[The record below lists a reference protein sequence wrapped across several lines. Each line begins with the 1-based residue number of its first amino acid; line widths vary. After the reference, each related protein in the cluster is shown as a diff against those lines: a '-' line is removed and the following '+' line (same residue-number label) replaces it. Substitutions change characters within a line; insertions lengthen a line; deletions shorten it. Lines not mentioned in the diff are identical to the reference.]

1 MSKTLKTSEQLAA
14 IVLPLLRVEIGCKEA
29 TGVTILALEDD
40 RVVQNWYVSHVHG
53 DVGRLACEAALA
65 RILPELQRRY
75 DLSLKPLKAP
85 DEVIQLILDQL
96 RKKPG
101 CEKVDDVWVF
111 ERKQPNDGPNWNA
124 GYSLG
129 EAITN
134 VVRTHLYSIV
144 ESLQQQYDVAFED
157 REAA

>member
-1 MSKTLKTSEQLAA
+1 MSKTRKTPEQLAA
-14 IVLPLLRVEIGCKEA
+14 IVLPLLRAEIGCSEA
-29 TGVTILALEDD
+29 TGVTIRALEDE
-40 RVVQNWYVSHVHG
+40 RLIQNWYVSHVHG

-65 RILPELQRRY
+65 HILPGLQHRY
-75 DLSLKPLKAP
+75 DLSLKPLKTRS
-85 DEVIQLILDQL
+85 EMTQLILDQL

-111 ERKQPNDGPNWNA
+111 ERKEPGDGANWNA
-124 GYSLG
+124 GYSPG
-129 EAITN
+129 ETITN

-144 ESLQQQYDVAFED
+144 ESLQQQYDVAFEE